1 MDRRARNRHILPMT
15 DAPDS
20 LVLRYLRQIDQK
32 VDRLAE
38 DVHDL
43 KVRMTAVEE
52 NLAGV
57 HRRID
62 RVEARLERIERRLD
76 LVETGI

>member
-1 MDRRARNRHILPMT
+1 MT
-15 DAPDS
+15 DAPES
-20 LVLRYLRQIDQK
+20 LILRYLRQIDQK
-32 VDRLAE
+32 VDRLSE

-57 HRRID
+57 QRRID
-62 RVEARLERIERRLD
+62 RVEARLDRIERRLD
-76 LVETGI
+76 LADAGA